1 MSDIKPTNI
10 LAAVARANGITVD
23 ALIGRSRVSTIAA
36 PRLVAF
42 YLLRTET
49 RLSFPV
55 IGRLVERH
63 HTTVMAACQS
73 ISDQLDRWPDGKTA
87 KAVGRALEELAL
99 ELRGNSDAAV
109 ALPCSMAE
117 DSIAEV
123 LREQLDL
130 VLRRLG
136 WDGEALNE
144 CPYEHADE
152 VARALLEDRDEQLEV
167 HKGVIA
173 RAIAASDSI
182 ADSDA
187 EDVIQ
192 RMLAVLLEP
201 EPEGHD
207 DRIEWA
213 RMEGANA
220 MLEVILRAGYGARG
234 IADNRDRLRRTV
246 AEIAV
251 AATMP
256 RKPEPEFEAALLQ
269 REVEQLRAQLAEQ
282 RAAAHA
288 RADRQ
293 ADEWRAQLAQL
304 VQPEPSGE
312 VVVRLGDGDIT
323 RLLADEIAREFNIVR
338 ADLDNIPRADLLRQR
353 VKLKEDAKFKHEYRD
368 IYKVIDNRDALR
380 QAAAEIADVLT
391 PPRSGFSIP
400 DAPAEP
406 QPRHTLLPIGHQPG
420 GLGDGGKSDIEE
432 YADRVGPDVVVE
444 LGAPLVG
451 FRAEFE
457 KTTKLVADALGG
469 TVEPPGGEPSG
480 DQ

>member
-1 MSDIKPTNI
+1 MSDTKPVNI
-10 LAAVARANGITVD
+10 LAAVARANDITVD
-23 ALIGRSRVSTIAA
+23 ALLGRSRISTIAA

-42 YLLRTET
+42 YLIRTQT

-55 IGRLVERH
+55 IGRLVGRH
-63 HTTVMAACQS
+63 HTTVLAACQS
-73 ISDQLDRWPDGKTA
+73 VSDQLDRWPDGKTA
-87 KAVGRALEELAL
+87 KAVGRALEALAL

-234 IADNRDRLRRTV
+234 IADNRDGLRRTV

-293 ADEWRAQLAQL
+293 ADEWRAQL

-323 RLLADEIAREFNIVR
+323 RLLANEIAREFNIVR
-338 ADLDNIPRADLLRQR
+338 ADLDNIPRADLLRIR
-353 VKLKEDAKFKHEYRD
+353 VKLEE
-368 IYKVIDNRDALR
+368 
-380 QAAAEIADVLT
+380 
-391 PPRSGFSIP
+391 
-400 DAPAEP
+400 
-406 QPRHTLLPIGHQPG
+406 
-420 GLGDGGKSDIEE
+420 IEE
-432 YADRVGPDVVVE
+432 CAGRVGSDVVVE